1 MRSGEEKEEEE
12 EEKEMRKTKK
22 VGRGRVA
29 DNQGGLDPN
38 KVGAIMGGFVLY
50 CKFRFAMYI
59 FAFAPKKGCVH
70 CTPHLRVCWMERG
83 GFSHH
88 HHGWFCPVIA
98 HRLWLL

>member
-12 EEKEMRKTKK
+12 EKEIRKKRRLEEEDWLTIKG
-22 VGRGRVA
+22 V
-29 DNQGGLDPN
+29 LDP
-38 KVGAIMGGFVLY
+38 KKIGAIMGGFVLY
-50 CKFRFAMYI
+50 CKFRFPMYI
-59 FAFAPKKGCVH
+59 YLLSLQKRGVY
-70 CTPHLRVCWMERG
+70 TPFEGRG